1 MAGEY
6 LVAQQAVEHALEEA
20 SASTKMSEDAMCLAL
35 FTELVG
41 RMATTNSKQQL
52 TDLLHFQLESLDNS
66 EHVITRG
73 C

>member
-6 LVAQQAVEHALEEA
+6 QVAQKVVEQAMEEA

-35 FTELVG
+35 FSELIG
-41 RMATTNSKQQL
+41 RMAKTNSKQQL
-52 TDLLHFQLESLDNS
+52 TDLLHFQLESLGND